1 MLKTAKSVCK
11 GSRNIN
17 CLLGELCV
25 NNSEKDAL
33 YLIAS
38 LVTKVL
44 LLKSVLGAI
53 QDINL
58 IQITLVSHSQV

>member
-1 MLKTAKSVCK
+1 M
-11 GSRNIN
+11 N
-17 CLLGELCV
+17 CLLDKLCV

-38 LVTKVL
+38 LATKVL

-53 QDINL
+53 RDLNL
-58 IQITLVSHSQV
+58 IRIIPVSHSQA

>member
-1 MLKTAKSVCK
+1 MLKIAIPVCK

-17 CLLGELCV
+17 CLLEELCV

-38 LVTKVL
+38 HATKVL
-44 LLKSVLGAI
+44 LLKYVQGAI

-58 IQITLVSHSQV
+58 IPITLVSHSQV